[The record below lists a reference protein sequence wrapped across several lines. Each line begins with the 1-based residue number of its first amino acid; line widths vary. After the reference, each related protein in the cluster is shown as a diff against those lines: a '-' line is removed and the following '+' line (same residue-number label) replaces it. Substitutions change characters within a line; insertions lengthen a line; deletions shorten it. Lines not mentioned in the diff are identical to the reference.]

1 MPSVKHSALIGF
13 SAEQMFDLVNDIEQ
27 YPKFLNSCKSAR
39 VISATD
45 DELVG
50 ELCLAKAGIS
60 QCFTTKNIL
69 SRPDSIKLQ
78 LVKGDFS
85 QLEGEWTFEALNES
99 ACRIELVMDFQFNS
113 ALLGYAA
120 EKLLSSTIAGLV
132 DAIVKRANEVY
143 SQ

>member
-27 YPKFLNSCKSAR
+27 YPKFLPSCKSAR

-45 DELVG
+45 GELVG

-60 QCFTTKNIL
+60 QCFTTQNTL

-85 QLEGEWTFEALNES
+85 QLEGEWTFESLRES
-99 ACRIELVMDFQFNS
+99 ACRIELVMNFQFNS
-113 ALLGYAA
+113 VMLGYAA
-120 EKLLSSTIAGLV
+120 EKLLSGTIAGLV

>member
-27 YPKFLNSCKSAR
+27 YPKFLSSCKSAS

>member
-27 YPKFLNSCKSAR
+27 YPKFLNSCKSAT
-39 VISATD
+39 VISASD

-69 SRPDSIKLQ
+69 SRPDSIKLK

-85 QLEGEWTFEALNES
+85 QLEGTWTFEALNES
-99 ACRIELVMDFQFNS
+99 ACRIELIMDFQFNS

-120 EKLLSSTIAGLV
+120 EKLLSGTIAGLV
-132 DAIVKRANEVY
+132 DAIVKRANEIY

>member
-27 YPKFLNSCKSAR
+27 YPRFLNSCKSAT